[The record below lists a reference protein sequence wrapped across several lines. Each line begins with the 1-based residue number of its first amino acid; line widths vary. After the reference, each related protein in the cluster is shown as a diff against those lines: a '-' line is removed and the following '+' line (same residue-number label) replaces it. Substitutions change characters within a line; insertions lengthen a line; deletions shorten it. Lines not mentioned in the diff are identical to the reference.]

1 MKKLLLYTFIAAF
14 TFLAACR
21 KSDNPKIPE
30 LARVPIP
37 SLTKDATGASA
48 IIVSDLANF
57 VGKVNVAL
65 FFPDD
70 APPKK
75 MDLVIIKNGDNTNV
89 KVLKA
94 DISTFPTLV
103 TFTGPELVSLF
114 GSVKTCDYFDV
125 GVNITSNNGVV
136 YEAFPTT
143 GIAYGSGVTNQNGGI
158 KTALTYS
165 TKVEYDPE
173 IYKGTFTVVSDG
185 FGDFTPGDDV
195 EITQIS
201 PTQFSF
207 LQPAVNS
214 PLPIIVTVNPSNL
227 VISIAKQKIG
237 NFFNWEPGYTNPNVS
252 TIASN
257 PKNKVSPCDKTLTVS
272 LNYTVDQGS
281 FGEYVLVLMKK

>member
-37 SLTKDATGASA
+37 SLTKDASGAGT

-94 DISTFPTLV
+94 DITTFPTLV
-103 TFTGPELVSLF
+103 SFTGPELVSLF

-125 GVNITSNNGVV
+125 GVNITSTNGVL
-136 YEAFPTT
+136 YEAFPTE

-158 KTALTYS
+158 KTSLNFS

-185 FGDFTPGDDV
+185 FGDFVAGDDV

-207 LQPAVNS
+207 IQPAVSN
-214 PLPIIVTVNPSNL
+214 PIPIIITVNPSNL

-237 NFFNWEPGYTNPNVS
+237 DFFLWEPTYTNPTVA
-252 TIASN
+252 TVASN

-272 LNYTVDQGS
+272 FDYKVDQGS
-281 FGEYVLVLMKK
+281 FGEYVLVLKKK